1 MSASPLE
8 PVEASCTVT
17 KYADVAA
24 AVQSC
29 SALILKDLTVP
40 AKTTLALNLKSGA
53 TLTFQGTLK
62 WGYAEWEG
70 PLIEIKGSKVTVVG
84 TGATLDGQGAKWW
97 DGKGDKGKK
106 KPKFFRIKTTGG
118 SNLNNIKLLNC
129 PHQCVSINSAS
140 DTVLDRFT
148 IDVSAGD
155 SQGGHNTDGFDV
167 SSSTG

>member
-62 WGYAEWEG
+62 WEYAEWDG

-97 DGKGDKGKK
+97 DGQGDKGKK
-106 KPKFFRIKTTGG
+106 KPKFF
-118 SNLNNIKLLNC
+118 
-129 PHQCVSINSAS
+129 
-140 DTVLDRFT
+140 
-148 IDVSAGD
+148 
-155 SQGGHNTDGFDV
+155 
-167 SSSTG
+167 